1 MIDLW
6 TVDVANCMGTQGK
19 AVVPLDAV
27 GVTSNCH
34 VLTDGHI
41 PRSWM
46 LPNQHRRKTNADFAT
61 SDLTDQARALVSL
74 PPWRAEIFVEGEMTA
89 ADAPVHRYDPWYVK
103 LAYGVFVAS
112 LVGVLAIL
120 HVAPNL
126 IVR

>member
-1 MIDLW
+1 
-6 TVDVANCMGTQGK
+6 
-19 AVVPLDAV
+19 
-27 GVTSNCH
+27 
-34 VLTDGHI
+34 
-41 PRSWM
+41 
-46 LPNQHRRKTNADFAT
+46 
-61 SDLTDQARALVSL
+61 
-74 PPWRAEIFVEGEMTA
+74 MTA